1 MKKIL
6 SALNWFFVKAGMSNM
21 VIIFVLS
28 LALLFAA
35 SLTNISILSTIG
47 FILLILAGAMLIT
60 GMVIA
65 WIIIPLKNK
74 NKK

>member
-21 VIIFVLS
+21 VIIFILS

-47 FILLILAGAMLIT
+47 FILLILAAAMLII

-65 WIIIPLKNK
+65 WVIVPLKNK
-74 NKK
+74 KKK